1 MDFSSAIESILSELK
16 KVASSEAIV
25 GKPIKTD
32 QATVI
37 PVSRLRL
44 GFGVGVGDAR
54 SGEDRGAGT
63 MGTGAGGGGI
73 SVDPQAFIVV
83 NADGNAHMISLKDTK
98 DASLIQAISILP
110 DVVEKVVRAGSEA
123 FGGKRSEPGAGEE
136 PEAGKPSGAESKTE

>member
-44 GFGVGVGDAR
+44 GFGVGVGDAQ
-54 SGEDRGAGT
+54 SGADRGAGT
-63 MGTGAGGGGI
+63 MGTGAGGGGV
-73 SVDPQAFIVV
+73 SVDPQAFVV
-83 NADGNAHMISLKDTK
+83 INADGRAHMISLKDTK

-110 DVVEKVVRAGSEA
+110 DVMEKVIRTGGEVFGAKGSGAE
-123 FGGKRSEPGAGEE
+123 RSEPDPDESSG
-136 PEAGKPSGAESKTE
+136 GKDPKA